1 MALDK
6 GLLRNKRGMFLATFD
21 TDDKTKEDIISHESA
36 SNLCGRVCNV
46 VRIVPQRPTSPP
58 PSSADVPLQACCL
71 VNKCF
76 LSASVTFL
84 GQTISNNQRKVRSM

>member
-58 PSSADVPLQACCL
+58 PVALTSPFKL
-71 VNKCF
+71 VV
-76 LSASVTFL
+76 L
-84 GQTISNNQRKVRSM
+84 